1 MVANTAAELVTCA
14 RALAATI
21 IVAVLSLVD
30 LSILKKTWGYS
41 RADFTAVAATILLT
55 LGLGVETGV
64 ASGVAVSVLL
74 PLYKTSRPHVAE
86 VGLVPGTQH
95 FRNIN
100 RHEVE
105 TKPSL
110 VTLRI
115 DESLYFANARYLE
128 DIIQTRVAQ
137 DKAIDHVI
145 LQCSAINDIDLSA
158 LESLEEIMHR
168 LSEMKVQLHL
178 SEVKGPVMDRL
189 ERGDFLDQL
198 TGRVFLSQ
206 HEAMMALTP
215 RPDPQEPQK
224 PNTGPLQIVGGT
236 EP

>member
-1 MVANTAAELVTCA
+1 M
-14 RALAATI
+14 
-21 IVAVLSLVD
+21 
-30 LSILKKTWGYS
+30 
-41 RADFTAVAATILLT
+41 
-55 LGLGVETGV
+55 
-64 ASGVAVSVLL
+64 
-74 PLYKTSRPHVAE
+74 
-86 VGLVPGTQH
+86 
-95 FRNIN
+95 
-100 RHEVE
+100 
-105 TKPSL
+105 
-110 VTLRI
+110 
-115 DESLYFANARYLE
+115 
-128 DIIQTRVAQ
+128 AQ

-145 LQCSAINDIDLSA
+145 LQCRAINDIDLSA

-224 PNTGPLQIVGGT
+224 PNTRPLQIVGGT